1 MATLCFNLDHER
13 GALEMAGFRR
23 RAAEGL
29 QVGDS
34 FGTSRTFTDD
44 EVVRFAKISGDYNPV
59 HFDAR
64 FAKARNLAAPI
75 CHGLLT
81 ASLIT
86 EIGGQIGWLASA
98 MNFRFKGP
106 VYVGETITCRW
117 VITAIDQ
124 NGRAKASATITRED
138 GAAVMEA
145 DISGIVPGVEERKVL
160 SQMLSEGDPTNG
172 LADARR
178 SRAAKAEK

>member
-1 MATLCFNLDHER
+1 MVGLRE
-13 GALEMAGFRR
+13 

-34 FGTSRTFTDD
+34 FRTTRTFTDD
-44 EVVRFAKISGDYNPV
+44 DVTRFAQISRDYNPI

-64 FAKARNLAAPI
+64 FAKARNFSAPI
-75 CHGLLT
+75 CHGLLS
-81 ASLIT
+81 ASLVT
-86 EIGGQIGWLASA
+86 EIGGQIGWLASV

-106 VYVGETITCRW
+106 IYLGESITCNW

-124 NGRAKASATITRED
+124 KGRAKASVTITKND
-138 GAAVMEA
+138 GVTVIEA
-145 DISGIVPGVEERKVL
+145 EIGGIVPGLAERKVL

-172 LADARR
+172 LTDTQQ
-178 SRAAKAEK
+178 SQAAKPKI

>member
-1 MATLCFNLDHER
+1 V
-13 GALEMAGFRR
+13 AGLRE

-34 FGTSRTFTDD
+34 FRTTRTFTDD
-44 EVVRFAKISGDYNPV
+44 DVSLFAQISRDYNPI

-64 FAKARNLAAPI
+64 FAKTRNFPAPI
-75 CHGLLT
+75 CHGLLA
-81 ASLIT
+81 ASLAT

-106 VYVGETITCRW
+106 VYIGETITCNW

-124 NGRAKASATITRED
+124 KGRAKASVTITKED
-138 GAAVMEA
+138 GVTVIEA
-145 DISGIVPGVEERKVL
+145 EIGGIVPGLEARKVL

-172 LADARR
+172 PTDSQQSPAARP
-178 SRAAKAEK
+178 EP

>member
-1 MATLCFNLDHER
+1 MVGLRE
-13 GALEMAGFRR
+13 

-34 FGTSRTFTDD
+34 FRTSRTFTDD
-44 EVVRFAKISGDYNPV
+44 DVIRFAKISRDYNPI

-64 FAKARNLAAPI
+64 FAKARNLPAPI
-75 CHGLLT
+75 CHGLLV
-81 ASLIT
+81 ASLAT

-106 VYVGETITCRW
+106 VYVGETITCSW
-117 VITAIDQ
+117 VITAMDQ
-124 NGRAKASATITRED
+124 NDRAKASVTLTKED
-138 GAAVMEA
+138 GITVIEA
-145 DISGIVPGVEERKVL
+145 EISGIVPGVEERKVL

-172 LADARR
+172 LTDTQQ
-178 SRAAKAEK
+178 SRGAKAET

>member
-1 MATLCFNLDHER
+1 MVS
-13 GALEMAGFRR
+13 FRE

-34 FGTSRTFTDD
+34 FRTSRTFTDAD
-44 EVVRFAKISGDYNPV
+44 VIRFAKISRDYNPV

-75 CHGLLT
+75 CHGLLS
-81 ASLIT
+81 ASLVT

-98 MNFRFKGP
+98 MNFRFKSP
-106 VYVGETITCRW
+106 VYVGETITCSW
-117 VITAIDQ
+117 LIKAIDQ
-124 NGRAKASATITRED
+124 NGRAKASVTITKED
-138 GAAVMEA
+138 GVTVIEA
-145 DISGIVPGVEERKVL
+145 EISGIVPGVEERKVL

-172 LADARR
+172 LTDTPL
-178 SRAAKAEK
+178 SRAAKAET

>member
-1 MATLCFNLDHER
+1 MV
-13 GALEMAGFRR
+13 GFRE

-34 FGTSRTFTDD
+34 FRTTRTFTDD
-44 EVVRFAKISGDYNPV
+44 DVTLFAQISRDYNPI

-64 FAKARNLAAPI
+64 FAKARNFSAPI
-75 CHGLLT
+75 CHGLLV
-81 ASLIT
+81 ASLAT

-106 VYVGETITCRW
+106 VYVGETITCSW
-117 VITAIDQ
+117 VMTAIDQ
-124 NGRAKASATITRED
+124 NGRAKASVTVTKED
-138 GAAVMEA
+138 GLTVIEA
-145 DISGIVPGVEERKVL
+145 EISGIVPGVEERKVL

-172 LADARR
+172 LTDTRQ
-178 SRAAKAEK
+178 SRTAKAET